1 MTIVETW
8 ENRMKR
14 EGKQF
19 AQIQTNRAI
28 YDRCAIVKNLPTVLI
43 IQFPKNKSKS
53 KNFKPAAPT
62 DFTIV
67 QENVAKRDLTKPV
80 RYYKD

>member
-1 MTIVETW
+1 MTVVETW
-8 ENRMKR
+8 EKRMKK

-19 AQIQTNRAI
+19 AQIQTSRAI
-28 YDRCAIVKNLPTVLI
+28 YDRCAIVKDLPTMLI
-43 IQFPKNKSKS
+43 VQFPKNKSKS
-53 KNFKPAAPT
+53 KNLKPTAAS

-80 RYYKD
+80 RYYKN

>member
-8 ENRMKR
+8 ENKMKR

-28 YDRCAIVKNLPTVLI
+28 YDRCAIIKELPTVFI

-53 KNFKPAAPT
+53 KNLKPAT
-62 DFTIV
+62 SSDFTIV
-67 QENVAKRDLTKPV
+67 QDSVAKRDLTKPV
-80 RYYKD
+80 RYYKN